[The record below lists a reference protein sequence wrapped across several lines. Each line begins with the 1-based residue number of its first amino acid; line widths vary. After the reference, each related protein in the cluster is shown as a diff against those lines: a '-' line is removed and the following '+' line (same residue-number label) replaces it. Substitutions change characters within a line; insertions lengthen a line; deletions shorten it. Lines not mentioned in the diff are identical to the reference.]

1 MGTLKTKSTTEYY
14 REYYQH
20 NKTRYK
26 NYYREKL
33 EKDQE
38 REATFGEYGGE
49 RAYYRSQYVKFIN
62 EAKEIKEKEEEEKKI
77 TIGN

>member
-14 REYYQH
+14 QEYYKH

-33 EKDQE
+33 EKEQE
-38 REATFGEYGGE
+38 RELVYGEYGGE
-49 RAYYRSQYVKFIN
+49 RAYYRSQYVKFIQQ
-62 EAKEIKEKEEEEKKI
+62 AKEIKEKEEAERKN

>member
-14 REYYQH
+14 QEYYQH

-33 EKDQE
+33 EKEQE
-38 REATFGEYGGE
+38 KEALFGEYGGE
-49 RAYYRSQYVKFIN
+49 RAYYRSQYIKFIN
-62 EAKEIKEKEEEEKKI
+62 DAKIIKEKEEEERKI

>member
-38 REATFGEYGGE
+38 RELVFGEYGGE

-62 EAKEIKEKEEEEKKI
+62 EAKEIKEKEEEERKI

>member
-38 REATFGEYGGE
+38 REAIFGEYGGE

-62 EAKEIKEKEEEEKKI
+62 EAKEIKEKEEAERKN

>member
-38 REATFGEYGGE
+38 RELVFGEYGGE
-49 RAYYRSQYVKFIN
+49 RAYYRLQYVKFIQQ
-62 EAKEIKEKEEEEKKI
+62 AKEIKEKEKEERKN

>member
-38 REATFGEYGGE
+38 REAIFGEYGGE
-49 RAYYRSQYVKFIN
+49 RAYYRLQYINFIN
-62 EAKEIKEKEEEEKKI
+62 EAKEIKEKEEAERKQE
-77 TIGN
+77 